1 MALYFACS
9 KARPVADQQRIK
21 FPKCGQKTSAARKQC
36 CCQKPLAQ
44 TGHEFELLVL
54 AKLLTTG
61 AKTIVILQELKLQKI
76 QLIYMLR

>member
-21 FPKCGQKTSAARKQC
+21 FPTCGQKTSSARKQC
-36 CCQKPLAQ
+36 CCQKSLAQ

-76 QLIYMLR
+76 QLVYMLR